1 MRLELISLI
10 ASNMRLELISLIA
23 SNMIPIAVLIL
34 NL

>member
-10 ASNMRLELISLIA
+10 ASNMRLELIYLIA